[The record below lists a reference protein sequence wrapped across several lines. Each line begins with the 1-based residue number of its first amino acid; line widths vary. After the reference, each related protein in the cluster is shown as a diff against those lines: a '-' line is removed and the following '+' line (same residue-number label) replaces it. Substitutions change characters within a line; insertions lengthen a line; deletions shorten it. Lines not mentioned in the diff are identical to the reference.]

1 MIQEHPGY
9 ILVAGAT
16 DIWPKIRRGA
26 LKDAD
31 FIDLTAMPHPEP
43 YCDGSGA
50 LHLPGAITAAS
61 LAAGSGKMLKK
72 WPLLAEG
79 ARHLGSPQIRNRAT
93 LAGNICTAS
102 PCADMT
108 TALSPYN
115 PEVKLS
121 SAAGSRL
128 LPLKEFLT
136 GPGRTAKAADEWL
149 EEVILP
155 LPPEGVFSKF
165 SKTGRRNALIIAVAS
180 MALNIL
186 LKKGKVEHIALAF
199 GSVAP
204 TVLRAQKVEEFLL
217 GKELSADLIAQ
228 AADIAY
234 NEVKPIN
241 DQRAT
246 AEYRRQVCRD
256 FLAAALEEAAQ

>member
-1 MIQEHPGY
+1 MISN
-9 ILVAGAT
+9 I
-16 DIWPKIRRGA
+16 
-26 LKDAD
+26 
-31 FIDLTAMPHPEP
+31 
-43 YCDGSGA
+43 
-50 LHLPGAITAAS
+50 
-61 LAAGSGKMLKK
+61 
-72 WPLLAEG
+72 
-79 ARHLGSPQIRNRAT
+79 
-93 LAGNICTAS
+93 AGNICTAS

-108 TALSPYN
+108 TGLTPYN

-121 SAAGSRL
+121 SVSGTRL

-136 GPGRTAKAADEWL
+136 GPGRTARAADEWL

-165 SKTGRRNALIIAVAS
+165 CKTGRRNALIIAVAS
-180 MALNIL
+180 MALNVWI
-186 LKKGKVEHIALAF
+186 KKGKIEHIALAF

-217 GKELSADLIAQ
+217 GKELSPAIIEE
-228 AADIAY
+228 AAAIAY

-256 FLAAALEEAAQ
+256 FLAAALEEAAQRKWMFMLQSTASQLSGK